1 MTPKLNA
8 LLLYIFI
15 AILLTTGIGLFGY
28 LFYHILAC
36 CTSSIMV
43 LIVTLLIIFALIIFA
58 LCLRNDI
65 RNKYKNHTRF

>member
-8 LLLYIFI
+8 LLLYVFI
-15 AILLTTGIGLFGY
+15 VILLLAGIGLFAY
-28 LFYHILAC
+28 LFYSILIC

-43 LIVTLLIIFALIIFA
+43 LIVTFLIIITLIVFA

-65 RNKYKNHTRF
+65 RNKFKNHTRF